1 VSCRNHGLSNVPL
14 IAPTSADERIKMF
27 LYCVSVTGVTGV
39 TGALPDDLEEY
50 SGRIRSRTEL
60 PLAVGFGISTPK
72 MVEGVSNMADGVVV
86 GSMILK
92 AIEAVGKEAST
103 EERAEAVRST
113 IFLNFVSAV
122 TGMAAGLSKPISVQI
137 FPLLLGW
144 SNLMV
149 SNT

>member
-1 VSCRNHGLSNVPL
+1 
-14 IAPTSADERIKMF
+14 M
-27 LYCVSVTGVTGV
+27 
-39 TGALPDDLEEY
+39 
-50 SGRIRSRTEL
+50 
-60 PLAVGFGISTPK
+60 
-72 MVEGVSNMADGVVV
+72 NMADGVVV

-92 AIEAVGKEAST
+92 AIETVGKEAST

-137 FPLLLGW
+137 FPLLLAW

-149 SNT
+149 SNMY